1 MSNDLERG
9 LRAALR
15 AVDPPLDF
23 SQRVLA
29 RIERSQVPHRHA
41 FPTWL
46 PVALAAS
53 AIFGAVV
60 THAWHV
66 RHQRQGLE
74 ARQQVIDALRVT
86 GEKLDLAYRVVN
98 AKPRPAADPTSN
110 DSAPDDQGA

>member
-1 MSNDLERG
+1 MSHDLERQ

-15 AVDPPLDF
+15 AVDAPPDF

-29 RIERSQVPHRHA
+29 RIERTQARRLRA
-41 FPTWL
+41 LPTWL

-53 AIFGAVV
+53 AIFGALL

-66 RHQRQGLE
+66 RQERAGLE

-98 AKPRPAADPTSN
+98 AELQPAADSSN